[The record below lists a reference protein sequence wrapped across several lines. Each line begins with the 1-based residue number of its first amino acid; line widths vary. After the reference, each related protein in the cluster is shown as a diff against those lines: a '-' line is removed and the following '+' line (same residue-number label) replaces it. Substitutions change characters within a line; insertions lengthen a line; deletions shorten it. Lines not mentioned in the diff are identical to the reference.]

1 MSRPI
6 RPGGFEAEG
15 EGVGIDELQS
25 ARRQQRLLLGEG
37 IYLGLIKDAALLQ
50 PSHQAMSGRFDDP
63 LDVGIPQGGAGKA
76 TGIAIAYSCCATI
89 ANECLRTP
97 ATFVA
102 IIKPAIRPA
111 GS

>member
-37 IYLGLIKDAALLQ
+37 IYLGLIKDATLLQ
-50 PSHQAMSGRFDDP
+50 QPQA
-63 LDVGIPQGGAGKA
+63 KA
-76 TGIAIAYSCCATI
+76 YPPRRPRGPNTRTGPDKQPHIA
-89 ANECLRTP
+89 
-97 ATFVA
+97 
-102 IIKPAIRPA
+102 
-111 GS
+111 